1 MTAINL
7 NLSGAYRVTEGLSLG
22 LGVNA
27 VYAKAQVERNAGI
40 IADTVN
46 DDQVKPALMVLQ
58 QPFKFLN
65 QHLSS
70 KDNLLCHYKIEQLGG
85 LAGMQV

>member
-1 MTAINL
+1 MSAINL

-40 IADTVN
+40 IVDSIQ
-46 DDQVKPALMVLQ
+46 DRQVK
-58 QPFKFLN
+58 
-65 QHLSS
+65 QHSQYWE
-70 KDNLLCHYKIEQLGG
+70 NH
-85 LAGMQV
+85 

>member
-1 MTAINL
+1 MSAINL

-40 IADTVN
+40 IADSVKDN
-46 DDQVKPALMVLQ
+46 QVKLHSQ
-58 QPFKFLN
+58 YSKNHSNFLISICPLKT
-65 QHLSS
+65 H
-70 KDNLLCHYKIEQLGG
+70 LLCHYKIEQLGA

>member
-1 MTAINL
+1 MSAINL

-40 IADTVN
+40 ITESIKDT
-46 DDQVKPALMVLQ
+46 QVTQALQVLQ
-58 QPFKFLN
+58 EPFKK
-65 QHLSS
+65 S
-70 KDNLLCHYKIEQLGG
+70 
-85 LAGMQV
+85 